1 MAMVKSLGRML
12 LAGVFISGGANT
24 FTNPDQRAVKVAKA
38 GIPQARE
45 ATILNGATMV
55 VAGTALAMGIA
66 PRLAATVL
74 AASLIPTTFV
84 GHPFW
89 QEESPA
95 NRAGQ
100 QIHFLK
106 NLAILGGLL
115 FVIADKDQ

>member
-24 FTNPDQRAVKVAKA
+24 FTNPDSRALKVANA

-74 AASLIPTTFV
+74 AGSLIPTTFV

>member
-55 VAGTALAMGIA
+55 VAGTALALGIA
-66 PRLAATVL
+66 PRLAAAVL